1 MRKYIS
7 EIIGTFVLVF
17 VGTATVTIAK
27 GDVLAIGLAFGLA
40 VTIMA
45 YSVGAI
51 SGGHFNPAVTLGM
64 FINKRISASDAIY
77 YVVSQF
83 IGAILASAVV
93 KFLLSSMN
101 APTNNLGQTDF
112 PIISAGAAFFVET
125 LITFLFVF
133 VILLVTSNKY
143 GNANFA
149 GLIIGLTLGFMIIV
163 ALNLT
168 GGSLNPARSFGPA
181 IFVGGK
187 ALSHYWV
194 YLLAPL
200 VGSAIAAYT
209 AKFLGSEE

>member
-64 FINKRISASDAIY
+64 FINKRISAGDAIY

-101 APTNNLGQTDF
+101 APTSNLGQTDF
-112 PIISAGAAFFVET
+112 PVISAGAAFFVET
-125 LITFLFVF
+125 LITFLFVL